1 MQKRLLRRLLK
12 YFKLSDDMFE
22 GYFSILTTIFQPIL
36 ILPAPVAEL
45 IIAAFI
51 LFIVTLFYKFL
62 VNQNKVR
69 ELKTKLKEKQEEAK
83 EMQKTNPK
91 QANVLM
97 SEILKLTNKQFKM
110 NLKPLFFTFIL
121 IIILLPW
128 VASVFP
134 GAVVLL
140 PFSLPFFE
148 NDFGWLMWYIIISIP
163 LNQLFRKFMGV
174 E

>member
-1 MQKRLLRRLLK
+1 
-12 YFKLSDDMFE
+12 MFE
-22 GYFSILTTIFQPIL
+22 WYFNILTTIFQPIL
-36 ILPAPVAEL
+36 ILPPPIAEL

-51 LFIVTLFYKFL
+51 LFIITLFYKFL
-62 VNQNKVR
+62 VNQSKVN
-69 ELKTKLKEKQEEAK
+69 ELKTKLKEKQKEAK

-91 QANVLM
+91 QANILM
-97 SEILKLTNKQFKM
+97 NEILKLTNRQFRM
-110 NLKPLFFTFIL
+110 NLKPLFFGFI
-121 IIILLPW
+121 IIMILLPW

-140 PFSLPFFE
+140 PFSLPFFG

-174 E
+174 EL

>member
-1 MQKRLLRRLLK
+1 MIEAYFNLLT
-12 YFKLSDDMFE
+12 MV
-22 GYFSILTTIFQPIL
+22 FQPVL
-36 ILPAPVAEL
+36 NLPVPIAEL

-51 LFIVTLFYKFL
+51 IFIITLFYRFL
-62 VNQNKVR
+62 VDQNKVR
-69 ELKTKLKEKQEEAK
+69 ELKTKLKEKQKEAK
-83 EMQKTNPK
+83 EIQKTNPK

-110 NLKPLFFTFIL
+110 SLKPLFFGFIL

-134 GAVVLL
+134 GVIVIL
-140 PFSLPFFE
+140 PFSLPFFG
-148 NDFGWLMWYIIISIP
+148 NDLGWFMWYFIVSIP
-163 LNQLFRKFMGV
+163 LNQLFRKSIGV